1 MHSTFRHLLLLVLLT
16 SGLAVANAASAQ
28 PADAADPAGQAGA
41 SGVRGIRGIR
51 FDGSGQPYRPWDFT
65 VSTGFQFDDD
75 AHDWVPATFS
85 GGSWDGAWGLQF
97 DLGHYWTSH
106 LKTEA
111 SAALLTNRR
120 HYGYEELVVNGRPA
134 QASWYGDARRGYVSG
149 AVTWQFL
156 DNAFAH
162 PFVSAGVR
170 LNVVDLHRR
179 REGYAWSWIGGPSTS
194 FPIEPIDERKTLL
207 QARPYV
213 AAGYKS
219 YFYNERTFLR
229 SELSLGAGP
238 HGVSQW
244 GLRIGVGFDF

>member
-1 MHSTFRHLLLLVLLT
+1 MQAKPGLLLFLMT
-16 SGLAVANAASAQ
+16 SWLALAGSAAAQSAT
-28 PADAADPAGQAGA
+28 AADSGESSAG
-41 SGVRGIRGIR
+41 GVRGVRVDR
-51 FDGSGQPYRPWDFT
+51 SGQPYRPWDFT
-65 VSTGFQFDDD
+65 VSTGFQFDDEVR
-75 AHDWVPATFS
+75 DWVPATYDS
-85 GGSWDGAWGLQF
+85 GQWDGAWGLQF

-120 HYGYEELVVNGRPA
+120 QYGYEELVVNGRPA

-162 PFVSAGVR
+162 PFVSAGLRV
-170 LNVVDLHRR
+170 NVVDLHRR
-179 REGYAWSWIGGPSTS
+179 REGYAWSRTGPSQTL
-194 FPIEPIDERKTLL
+194 PIAPIDEQTLL
-207 QARPYV
+207 WQARPYV

-229 SELSLGAGP
+229 SEVSLGASP